1 MSKCIYC
8 KDREITNGIYFC
20 DKCKKDIEKI
30 GCITGNVISDWI
42 VKSYWYLEKSN
53 GNYWKNDN
61 EITMEDEREFQ
72 FIRPIDYIR
81 FINYRN
87 AIGEKEDSFAMSAE
101 NMNEMERWYL
111 SLADKYAKEKESEE
125 EE

>member
-8 KDREITNGIYFC
+8 EDREITNGIYFC

-42 VKSYWYLEKSN
+42 VKSYWYLEENN
-53 GNYWKNDN
+53 GDYWKNDD
-61 EITMEDEREFQ
+61 EITMEDEREYQ

-87 AIGEKEDSFAMSAE
+87 SIGENEDSFVMSAE
-101 NMNEMERWYL
+101 HLNDMEKWYIK
-111 SLADKYAKEKESEE
+111 LAEKAKQERGGEE
-125 EE
+125 

>member
-8 KDREITNGIYFC
+8 KDEEITNGIYFC
-20 DKCKKDIEKI
+20 DKCKKDIKKI
-30 GCITGNVISDWI
+30 GCVTGNVISDWI
-42 VKSYWYLEKSN
+42 VKSYWYLEENN
-53 GNYWKNDN
+53 GDYWKNDD
-61 EITMEDEREFQ
+61 EITMEGEREFQ

-87 AIGEKEDSFAMSAE
+87 AIGEKEDSFVMSAE
-101 NMNEMERWYL
+101 QLNDMEKWYIK
-111 SLADKYAKEKESEE
+111 LAEKAKQESEE